1 MKSTKNPSTRDKLQE
16 IISTLEF
23 LLIEIPDEEEAVEA
37 NIDLD
42 ELTVS
47 ISHLVMAINGLN
59 DSLITAK

>member
-1 MKSTKNPSTRDKLQE
+1 MKAMSTRDKLQE

-23 LLIEIPDEEEAVEA
+23 LLIEIPDEDEAIEA

-42 ELTVS
+42 ELTSS

-59 DSLITAK
+59 ASLITAK